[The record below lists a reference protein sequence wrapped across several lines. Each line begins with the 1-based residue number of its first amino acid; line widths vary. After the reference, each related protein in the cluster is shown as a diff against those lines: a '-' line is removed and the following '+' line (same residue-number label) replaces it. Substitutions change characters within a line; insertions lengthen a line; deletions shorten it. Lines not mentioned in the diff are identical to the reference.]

1 MKSLQ
6 WVIIIV
12 LVIIVYNQFD
22 EIKQNLIELFDM
34 SPIVI
39 EDKVIEVI
47 EPEPEK
53 MQNCEN
59 ESHNI
64 EKGPSG
70 VNVTDESFDTF
81 VKKDIP
87 KIPYATHMDLIAPPK
102 EAIKILCPECD
113 NKWE

>member
-1 MKSLQ
+1 MQSLQ

-22 EIKQNLIELFDM
+22 ELKDNIMELLDM
-34 SPIVI
+34 SPQTTQEKII
-39 EDKVIEVI
+39 APNPIPIPSCDKERHIAND
-47 EPEPEK
+47 
-53 MQNCEN
+53 M
-59 ESHNI
+59 
-64 EKGPSG
+64 KGPPG
-70 VNVTDESFDTF
+70 VNITDESFDTF

-102 EAIKILCPECD
+102 AAVEILCPECD